1 MNRTFINRL
10 IIGLLCTSMFI
21 TGNISNVIAAEG
33 STKQDEDSAT
43 DQSSI
48 SPEMNN
54 SIAMLN
60 YLTVVNQE
68 INASSNSKLYL
79 EEVYSS
85 LINNTSPNAV
95 DERTQIQLG
104 DMLDTIDQY
113 RMIDVKRER
122 LLYIYEQNKAQALR
136 DAVPNPLGLL
146 SSVQSFSLPKLL
158 FSVAYMA
165 IDAKASYDTS
175 MASAEMEYLKDGWNL
190 DDEAMRALSNSR
202 ENLFD
207 YMIDMVQDKKIPDD
221 YALTED
227 SVDRFVKCK
236 NYTNVSRKIQF
247 LESNQSTYERFGDYW
262 LVLAQCY
269 YENDEYDKC
278 LESIQVYENIQAKI
292 FRRDHNLAKMMPFA
306 VVAAQESIDNK
317 YECNN
322 AIKHYVE
329 LLTNNIDPEDWAL
342 RYFAAQTY
350 LDLYSRTNDRN
361 NIEKAYKLTLDNVN
375 YLIDEQKAQNSTYL
389 ADIKKKTEPKGATKE
404 VKNEIKEY
412 NKLLTEE
419 RKTKLPPIYEPL
431 YLNCDL
437 LFGLA
442 DELQI
447 SESEQVKIEKI
458 LHGSSRNDRL
468 FLNKSLNNKYYFGKR
483 DSSDSEEI
491 ELEKGVLRLPASM
504 VSDKTKIT
512 AKIGVGMSA
521 ITADDW
527 QIKKVDRKK
536 NGDITT
542 FIVEYTS
549 KKAENAMYNDG
560 EKILIEIDPIEGSGC
575 PSIKSSFKTKKTKK
589 LIHSSYEFERTD
601 K

>member
-1 MNRTFINRL
+1 MRMNRTFINRL

-33 STKQDEDSAT
+33 STKQDEDSST

-236 NYTNVSRKIQF
+236 NYTNV
-247 LESNQSTYERFGDYW
+247 
-262 LVLAQCY
+262 
-269 YENDEYDKC
+269 
-278 LESIQVYENIQAKI
+278 
-292 FRRDHNLAKMMPFA
+292 
-306 VVAAQESIDNK
+306 
-317 YECNN
+317 
-322 AIKHYVE
+322 
-329 LLTNNIDPEDWAL
+329 
-342 RYFAAQTY
+342 
-350 LDLYSRTNDRN
+350 
-361 NIEKAYKLTLDNVN
+361 
-375 YLIDEQKAQNSTYL
+375 
-389 ADIKKKTEPKGATKE
+389 
-404 VKNEIKEY
+404 
-412 NKLLTEE
+412 
-419 RKTKLPPIYEPL
+419 
-431 YLNCDL
+431 
-437 LFGLA
+437 
-442 DELQI
+442 
-447 SESEQVKIEKI
+447 
-458 LHGSSRNDRL
+458 
-468 FLNKSLNNKYYFGKR
+468 
-483 DSSDSEEI
+483 
-491 ELEKGVLRLPASM
+491 
-504 VSDKTKIT
+504 
-512 AKIGVGMSA
+512 
-521 ITADDW
+521 
-527 QIKKVDRKK
+527 
-536 NGDITT
+536 
-542 FIVEYTS
+542 
-549 KKAENAMYNDG
+549 
-560 EKILIEIDPIEGSGC
+560 
-575 PSIKSSFKTKKTKK
+575 
-589 LIHSSYEFERTD
+589 
-601 K
+601 